1 MTDNPSKT
9 KCHNQNE
16 PLINKDSGYGECGGQ
31 LRRHDNRHQIDR
43 LVDNLAK
50 VGMAND
56 LQHHRV
62 GEADHRN
69 DGHRQEKVVD
79 VAAELEVNWLRKE
92 DRLHQLALG
101 RLEVRPYDNRPRAF
115 SGPELA
121 DLYDGRTAE
130 ENVAAVASVVVQLVL
145 AVSKGRL
152 GDGAALAGEHRLV
165 DDHLAGEEDRVKVQ
179 LAAKTQKISIN
190 LFKNYPKKKII
201 TYLPSRITTSPGT
214 RSLELMRRSST
225 TPLSFCLLQTS
236 T

>member
-1 MTDNPSKT
+1 
-9 KCHNQNE
+9 
-16 PLINKDSGYGECGGQ
+16 
-31 LRRHDNRHQIDR
+31 
-43 LVDNLAK
+43 
-50 VGMAND
+50 MAND

-79 VAAELEVNWLRKE
+79 VAAELEVNWLGEK

-190 LFKNYPKKKII
+190 LFKNYPKKEDN
-201 TYLPSRITTSPGT
+201 YLPALEDDHIAGHQVAGVDAPLFNNSTFFLSSTNQNLTTSGHLVP
-214 RSLELMRRSST
+214 
-225 TPLSFCLLQTS
+225 
-236 T
+236 